1 MATAERAS
9 AEASASEQASVAAS
23 VAAVARIAALKAA
36 NALQSRLA
44 SAGTFSGSGD
54 AGFSGFSGSGGG
66 TEGAE
71 ASSSSQADSF
81 LATLPPPPPPR
92 RSGFDMAP
100 PNPAQFQAGASGGAP
115 QALDPLAMAMAVAQ
129 QLNQQATAAQMA
141 APKKSLDEILKRDRE
156 RIAAADLRNQQY
168 VLEQKAA
175 QKQRAKEQHAAQEQ
189 AAAAATAAAAN
200 AAKRSKTGHSAPAS
214 AGSVYV
220 TGVPAG
226 TSWTEL
232 EDHFGQ
238 VGPVQRVKLYKDAN
252 GEPKGDALV
261 VYQKEAS
268 VIGATQLLNGK
279 PPLAALQP
287 CNPACCSAKPACHA
301 PARGHPATRA
311 CSLTA
316 RNRMRPPRNR
326 APPPGKELRPGVPLT
341 VKKAIFDGRPEP
353 PPPPPPPPA
362 EFNEPE
368 ADEAMRVVL
377 VRNLHDAAD
386 APTDAE
392 MRRAWMDELVDEV
405 RRALHPHRA
414 STAPPPRPHRAPTAP
429 PPRLHRASTARA
441 PRLHAPHA
449 LHLICSRGCTRA
461 GVARVLPAR
470 RGAAHRHPAR
480 LRGGALRLGHLGRG
494 GGRRPGRPLLRGA
507 HAQP

>member
-1 MATAERAS
+1 MASVLCTLLAAAM
-9 AEASASEQASVAAS
+9 AEASGAEQASVAAS

-36 NALQSRLA
+36 SALQSRLA

-115 QALDPLAMAMAVAQ
+115 QATLDPLAMAMAVAQ

-252 GEPKGDALV
+252 GDPKGDALV

-279 PPLAALQP
+279 PAPRRAATLQP
-287 CNPACCSAKPACHA
+287 
-301 PARGHPATRA
+301 
-311 CSLTA
+311 
-316 RNRMRPPRNR
+316 
-326 APPPGKELRPGVPLT
+326 
-341 VKKAIFDGRPEP
+341 
-353 PPPPPPPPA
+353 
-362 EFNEPE
+362 
-368 ADEAMRVVL
+368 VVL
-377 VRNLHDAAD
+377 
-386 APTDAE
+386 
-392 MRRAWMDELVDEV
+392 
-405 RRALHPHRA
+405 
-414 STAPPPRPHRAPTAP
+414 
-429 PPRLHRASTARA
+429 
-441 PRLHAPHA
+441 
-449 LHLICSRGCTRA
+449 
-461 GVARVLPAR
+461 
-470 RGAAHRHPAR
+470 
-480 LRGGALRLGHLGRG
+480 
-494 GGRRPGRPLLRGA
+494 
-507 HAQP
+507 